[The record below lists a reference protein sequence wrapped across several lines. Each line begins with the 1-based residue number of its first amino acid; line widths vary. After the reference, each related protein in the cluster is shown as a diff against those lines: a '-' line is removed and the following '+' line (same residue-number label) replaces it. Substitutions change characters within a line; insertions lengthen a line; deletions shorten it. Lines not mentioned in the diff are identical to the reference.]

1 MLVLKAIKYG
11 FDKKRK
17 GIKYKDQQRK
27 KRGVKFSG
35 RSGRGRGRGFI
46 YFKYQEKIGNK
57 ANFRF
62 QNYKL

>member
-35 RSGRGRGRGFI
+35 RSGRGFI